1 MSPPSPERAR
11 LAALA
16 AELERDWLM
25 VLRHL
30 DLARSVE
37 ASTGRPEAALVALSL
52 DHAYQAF
59 ETLLVR
65 IERALGLPERAG
77 AEWHRQILADAAW
90 PIDGLRDRIVAA
102 ESERDWDQLRRF
114 RHFLRHAYTTELD
127 AERLAANVERL
138 TRAVAA
144 DEPAIRALIDVL
156 RT

>member
-1 MSPPSPERAR
+1 M
-11 LAALA
+11 AALA
-16 AELERDWLM
+16 AELARHWQM

-30 DLARSVE
+30 ERAGSVD
-37 ASTGRPEAALVALSL
+37 AAAGLPEAALVALSL

-65 IERALGLPERAG
+65 IERALGLSERSG

-90 PIDGLRDRIVAA
+90 PIDGLRDRIVTS

-114 RHFLRHAYTTELD
+114 RHFLRHAYTAELD
-127 AERLAANVERL
+127 PERLAGNVARL

-144 DEPAIRALIDVL
+144 DEPAIRALIAAL
-156 RT
+156 RA